1 MENWTTEE
9 AALTVVLRLVKEV
22 VGEDSSDVRAAAKT
36 LAHNY
41 CIQNNTNSLS

>member
-22 VGEDSSDVRAAAKT
+22 VGEDSSDVRAAAET

-41 CIQNNTNSLS
+41 CIQKITRIL